1 MAEKDRGSKPW
12 FVLGL
17 MALLVASG
25 VILLMRPA
33 TSYALDE
40 NKCLACHGN
49 PSFFIN
55 GTGTQKISL
64 YVDQSALD
72 TSAHRYID
80 CVSCHP
86 TRTTY
91 PHPNDT
97 PLTKQALAQKC
108 GTCHQY
114 EYKLHLTSIHG
125 QQLALGNNDVATCA
139 DCHSDDGNP
148 HNVKRVL
155 QPDSSTFTKSIA
167 DTCGKCHNNQQLM
180 ASYGI
185 LENVYQTYMRSFHGK
200 ATLLASTELTQLDK
214 ATCISCHGAHDIK
227 SVSDPNSPVAG
238 RDNLAQVCEKCHP
251 GAGVKFASSFLG
263 HKDSTTTTMAPV
275 HIAEIVFSTLL
286 KTVVAAGAIIILLA
300 IFRYSRNRWKE

>member
-1 MAEKDRGSKPW
+1 MTEKNRVSKLGL
-12 FVLGL
+12 VLGL
-17 MALLVASG
+17 MMVLLVSG
-25 VILLMRPA
+25 VLLLMRPNTA
-33 TSYALDE
+33 YALDE
-40 NKCLACHGN
+40 NKCLSCHGN
-49 PSFFIN
+49 PNFSM
-55 GTGTQKISL
+55 TGPDGKKVSL

-72 TSAHRYID
+72 SSAHQFTD
-80 CVSCHP
+80 CATCHP
-86 TRTTY
+86 THTKF
-91 PHPNDT
+91 PHPADT

-114 EYKLHLTSIHG
+114 EYKQHLTSIHG

-139 DCHSDDGNP
+139 DCHSDNGNP

-227 SVSDPNSPVAG
+227 AVNDPNSPVAG
-238 RDNLAQVCEKCHP
+238 MDNLAQVCEKCHH

-275 HIAEIVFSTLL
+275 HTAEIVFSTLL

-300 IFRYSRNRWKE
+300 IFRYSRNGWKP